1 MANNIIHALDASLSR
16 VVFTDRMKQTVLQRV
31 RQMRIEEALQQKQR
45 RPFRAM
51 LPVLAGVTA
60 AILLFVS
67 LTSSTNYLNLVGD
80 PVNTPPDLGD
90 TSATFLPIV
99 TNTPDASPVA
109 YTDEP
114 TSIPTA
120 EPTDTPE
127 PVIVPAEEPTAVP
140 TAEPTEIPTA
150 GPILTMSVLDVTP
163 ASTEAAATSTPTE
176 APTPTPSPTP
186 TATPT
191 EEPTPTPTPSPTPTA
206 TPTEEPTP
214 TPTPS
219 PTPTATPTEE
229 PTPTPTPSPTPTATV
244 QPTATP
250 DPAKIV
256 YESDRIVVTLEDNS
270 HDSVLA
276 QEQIR
281 IAVKDAARYV
291 LVTDPSQAPN
301 DGREPLLV
309 ETLIRKVSRDGQ
321 TPYNHYG
328 VTLDMAEL
336 TEKYLNEY
344 SLKPAEGVIKTVV
357 FNDDGSLT
365 CTAREEYAYSEYD
378 FDTHYWVN
386 YVHLRS
392 MADDSMETVA
402 FEKQFASGKAP
413 RLLRTL
419 NGSYPDLQLVNRHL
433 MYFDGYAYLCLGLRY
448 KAAPLE
454 NTHLRVTAINGVP
467 GNYGQFDFIP
477 EVQDGME
484 RSSAAIRLDGLSEN
498 AAVFTVEVVS
508 NTDQQVL
515 FRTDLTVEG
524 MTPPAPTATPTPAP
538 TAAPN
543 PKAIVFEDDRVVVTM
558 DKCINDLFFVH
569 TELRVALKEPDKYV
583 LVTDPS
589 QAPDDPREAILL
601 SPRQE
606 CVTHNVT
613 SGLKSFDLAD
623 TDSASWRLMNE
634 LEKSVYHMTCFN
646 VTAEP
651 QADGSVLLRTVGDAS
666 EMKNPYDDSMA
677 ILTGLTFTDRSGE
690 TGRTEVFYRVLPSA
704 EQTSRTVNYR
714 LQGGYPDFSLAAAK
728 LYYTDDY
735 AYLSVKYV
743 TDRLASADSA
753 LLTSDVAIASGL
765 TAQVVHREEQDLN
778 YYGGYPNISTRAYE
792 HLLYRIDGLDSKT
805 DVFYPTLTFYQGD
818 EQLYTVKLVSN
829 RVGDING
836 PTATPRPEA
845 TPAPTAAPAAASAT
859 FSIAEDAEVLSR
871 YSIEVVQKV
880 QKYSHYNA
888 TLLGMAEGF
897 VLQPFFR
904 YHDPLPE
911 GTQLRLKAINDMASD
926 FGSGLIS
933 PANLSSGPA
942 DLLTARIAL
951 QSLPESRC
959 TFLLEAIHPDTG
971 ETIFALT
978 LKTTSAVKK
987 TVVTLMPTSNPI
999 YPGVYD
1005 GDFNF
1010 PLKDAIEDG
1019 FDLTPEIDY
1028 GFFPDLDQWNT
1039 TTSPGYNWG
1048 WNW

>member
-1 MANNIIHALDASLSR
+1 MANNIIHALDASLSG

-219 PTPTATPTEE
+219 PTPI
-229 PTPTPTPSPTPTATV
+229 
-244 QPTATP
+244 ATP
-250 DPAKIV
+250 DPQKIV
-256 YESDRIVVTLEDNS
+256 YEDHRVVITLEDS
-270 HDSVLA
+270 QYDSVMGA
-276 QEQIR
+276 QR
-281 IAVKDAARYV
+281 MLVYAKDPDTV
-291 LVTDPSQAPN
+291 LITDSRQTPT
-301 DGREPLLV
+301 DGRKAILIQPLTLV
-309 ETLIRKVSRDGQ
+309 YTSADSYSSTFTNTAKFLSDG
-321 TPYNHYG
+321 
-328 VTLDMAEL
+328 L
-336 TEKYLNEY
+336 
-344 SLKPAEGVIKTVV
+344 
-357 FNDDGSLT
+357 
-365 CTAREEYAYSEYD
+365 
-378 FDTHYWVN
+378 
-386 YVHLRS
+386 
-392 MADDSMETVA
+392 
-402 FEKQFASGKAP
+402 
-413 RLLRTL
+413 
-419 NGSYPDLQLVNRHL
+419 LQLDSSGFLESSTYYAIHRHTISDANGNNSVKTYIHTTFPGGTTPRKTQKL
-433 MYFDGYAYLCLGLRY
+433 TYLDGANSFSLHAGSVLWFDGYAYTSLRFRY
-448 KAAPLE
+448 GSSTL
-454 NTHLRVTAINGVP
+454 NGVEMRLVSVN
-467 GNYGQFDFIP
+467 GVEGDYG
-477 EVQDGME
+477 
-484 RSSAAIRLDGLSEN
+484 SAAIEVSKYQSPNTANLMGVRIRTDRLPEN
-498 AAVFTVEVVS
+498 ANHFVFEAWSTLLKRK
-508 NTDQQVL
+508 L
-515 FRTDLTVEG
+515 FTITLADEDFTP
-524 MTPPAPTATPTPAP
+524 PPAPTATPTPAP

-569 TELRVALKEPDKYV
+569 TELRVSLKEPDKYV

-651 QADGSVLLRTVGDAS
+651 QADGSVLLRTGGDAS

-677 ILTGLTFTDRSGE
+677 ILTALTFTDRSGE
-690 TGRTEVFYRVLPSA
+690 TGHTEVFYRVLPSA

-987 TVVTLMPTSNPI
+987 TVVTLKPTSNPI

>member
-1 MANNIIHALDASLSR
+1 M
-16 VVFTDRMKQTVLQRV
+16 
-31 RQMRIEEALQQKQR
+31 
-45 RPFRAM
+45 
-51 LPVLAGVTA
+51 
-60 AILLFVS
+60 
-67 LTSSTNYLNLVGD
+67 
-80 PVNTPPDLGD
+80 
-90 TSATFLPIV
+90 
-99 TNTPDASPVA
+99 
-109 YTDEP
+109 
-114 TSIPTA
+114 
-120 EPTDTPE
+120 
-127 PVIVPAEEPTAVP
+127 
-140 TAEPTEIPTA
+140 
-150 GPILTMSVLDVTP
+150 
-163 ASTEAAATSTPTE
+163 
-176 APTPTPSPTP
+176 
-186 TATPT
+186 
-191 EEPTPTPTPSPTPTA
+191 
-206 TPTEEPTP
+206 
-214 TPTPS
+214 
-219 PTPTATPTEE
+219 
-229 PTPTPTPSPTPTATV
+229 

-256 YESDRIVVTLEDNS
+256 CESDRIVVTLEDNS

-291 LVTDPSQAPN
+291 LVTDPSQTPA
-301 DGREPLLV
+301 DGREALLV
-309 ETLIRKVSRDGQ
+309 ETLIRKVSRDHQ

-328 VTLDMAEL
+328 VILDMAEL

-357 FNDDGSLT
+357 FNEDGSLT
-365 CTAREEYAYSEYD
+365 CTVREEYAYSEYD

-454 NTHLRVTAINGVP
+454 NTYLRVTAIDGVP
-467 GNYGQFDFIP
+467 GNYGQCDFIP
-477 EVQDGME
+477 EAEEGME
-484 RSSAAIRLDGLSEN
+484 RSSVALRLDGLSEN
-498 AAVFTVEVVS
+498 AAVFTVEAVS

-515 FRTDLTVEG
+515 FHTDLTVEG

-543 PKAIVFEDDRVVVTM
+543 PKAIVFEDDRVAVTM

-583 LVTDPS
+583 LVTDPT
-589 QAPDDPREAILL
+589 QASDDPREAILL

-613 SGLKSFDLAD
+613 SGLKSFDLAN

-634 LEKSVYHMTCFN
+634 LEKSVYHMTCYD

-651 QADGSVLLRTVGDAS
+651 QADGSVLLRTIGDAS
-666 EMKNPYDDSMA
+666 EMKNAYDDSMA
-677 ILTGLTFTDRSGE
+677 ILTALTFTDRSGE

-714 LQGGYPDFSLAAAK
+714 LQNRISDFSLAAAK
-728 LYYTDDY
+728 LYYADGY

-743 TDRLASADSA
+743 TDDLASADSA
-753 LLTSDVAIASGL
+753 LLTSDVAIASGI

-792 HLLYRIDGLDSKT
+792 HVLFRIDGLDSKT

-818 EQLYTVKLVSN
+818 EPLYTVNLVSN

-845 TPAPTAAPAAASAT
+845 TPAPTAAPAAASVA
-859 FSIAEDAEVLSR
+859 FSIPEDAEVLSR
-871 YSIEVVQKV
+871 YSLEVVQKV

-911 GTQLRLKAINDMASD
+911 GTQLRLKAINDMTAD
-926 FGSGLIS
+926 FGSGLIG
-933 PANLSSGPA
+933 PANLDSGPA

-978 LKTTSAVKK
+978 LKTASAVKK
-987 TVVTLMPTSNPI
+987 TVVTLKPTSNPI

-1005 GDFNF
+1005 GDFDF